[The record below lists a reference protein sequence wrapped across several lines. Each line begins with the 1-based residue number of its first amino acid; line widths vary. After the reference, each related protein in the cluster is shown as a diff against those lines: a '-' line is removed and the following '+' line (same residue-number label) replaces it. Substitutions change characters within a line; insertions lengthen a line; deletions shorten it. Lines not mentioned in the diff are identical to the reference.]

1 MSIVQLSRFVFLCRS
16 FQATAFIFYQRF
28 VHLSRTFFIFL
39 FRFVD
44 HFRVF
49 LSDSLFRLSHPNCF
63 VNNFF
68 IFSNSFNFPNY
79 SDCFQRL
86 KQESFFIPAA
96 VPPPRLCTV
105 LNRSLFSVVFS
116 AVPQRLSYHIIS
128 VWNCQCFF
136 YYLYNS
142 DNLYNFLFSSSLLL
156 CFSYFF
162 YYFHKNFLLYR
173 LITKHRSDQLPKI

>member
-16 FQATAFIFYQRF
+16 FQATAFIFYQSF
-28 VHLSRTFFIFL
+28 VRLSRTFLFFCFASLITSMSFSATAYLDYHIQTALSTTFL
-39 FRFVD
+39 F
-44 HFRVF
+44 
-49 LSDSLFRLSHPNCF
+49 
-63 VNNFF
+63 
-68 IFSNSFNFPNY
+68 FSNSFDFPNY
-79 SDCFQRL
+79 SDCFHRL
-86 KQESFFIPAA
+86 KQESLFVPAA
-96 VPPPRLCTV
+96 VPPPRLCMV

-116 AVPQRLSYHIIS
+116 AVPQRLSYNTTLI
-128 VWNCQCFF
+128 WNCQCFF